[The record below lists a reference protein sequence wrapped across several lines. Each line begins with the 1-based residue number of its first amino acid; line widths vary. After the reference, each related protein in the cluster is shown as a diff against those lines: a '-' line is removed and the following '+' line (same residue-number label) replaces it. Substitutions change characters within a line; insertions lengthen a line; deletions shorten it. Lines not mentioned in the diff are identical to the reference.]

1 MRILFYSQHV
11 LGIGHF
17 FRSMELARAL
27 HQHDVLFVEGGDPP
41 PGFTAPRHVKRFLLP
56 PLMMDADFKAMTARQ
71 GSLDQVKA
79 MRAGLLLE
87 TFLEFA
93 PQVLITELFPFGR
106 RQFRFELMPVLRT
119 IQERR
124 LATRVVCSL
133 RDILVEKSDQA
144 AYEAWVLEVLNRYYS
159 LLLVHADPRLISLD
173 ETFSQVDRITPPIR
187 YTGFVTRPL
196 PTVAREPGYTVIVAS
211 SGGGKVGA
219 DLLAAAIRAVRSLP
233 APDLLLRVFVGPFMA
248 ASDRET
254 LQDLAVGDPRVVLL
268 PFSSDFVAELL
279 AADLSIS
286 MAGYNTCMDLL
297 STGVKAIVYPFRQNR
312 EQGLRARK
320 FESLGLFRV
329 IHELEVALL
338 ARTIQQALASPPL
351 ARGFDLN
358 LDGARNTALLLGE
371 PV

>member
-27 HQHDVLFVEGGDPP
+27 HHHDVLFVEGGDPL

-56 PLMMDADFKAMTARQ
+56 PLMMDAEFKAVTARQ

-79 MRAGLLLE
+79 TRARLLLE
-87 TFLEFA
+87 VFLEFA

-133 RDILVEKSDQA
+133 RDILVEKPDQA

-173 ETFSQVDRITPPIR
+173 ETFSQVDGITPPIR

-233 APDLLLRVFVGPFMA
+233 DPDLLLRVFVGPFMA
-248 ASDRET
+248 PSEQES
-254 LQDLAVGDPRVVLL
+254 LQDLAVGDPRIILL
-268 PFSSDFVAELL
+268 PFSSDFVTELL
-279 AADLSIS
+279 GADLSIS

-320 FESLGLFRV
+320 FESLGLLRV

-351 ARGFDLN
+351 ARDFDLN
-358 LDGARNTALLLGE
+358 LDGARNTASLLKELL
-371 PV
+371 